1 MSRPDSVLKRVFTA
15 VAGMALLVGLVLVYN
30 GWLWLYEGVPN
41 IPHLEG
47 RWWAGYYDTNF
58 LGRQWCVARF
68 AKSPSGDLRMVMVS
82 AWGAPDVFEVERST
96 SGNFVDLTF
105 TTSSGDMRLEAKQ
118 LYIGKRYY
126 FERLLAGRFSDFWK
140 MNDDVSIRGDDVSL
154 SPPKEFAL
162 EPITDESLD
171 RFWRRYVR
179 PKEGEPTPA
188 EIIRDAG
195 FGAGL

>member
-1 MSRPDSVLKRVFTA
+1 MIRPGSILKRVFTA
-15 VAGMALLVGLVLVYN
+15 VAGISLLVGLVLVYN

-41 IPHLEG
+41 IPRLEG
-47 RWWAGYYDTNF
+47 HWWAGYYDTSF

-82 AWGAPDVFEVERST
+82 AWGAPDVYEVTRST
-96 SGNFVDLTF
+96 NGNVVDLTF
-105 TTSSGDMRLEAKQ
+105 TTSSSDIRLEAKQ

-140 MNDDVSIRGDDVSL
+140 MNDDVSIRGDEVSL

-162 EPITDESLD
+162 EPIKDEALD
-171 RFWRRYVR
+171 HFWRHYVR
-179 PKEGEPTPA
+179 PNEGEPTPA
-188 EIIRDAG
+188 EIIRDVG
-195 FGAGL
+195 FEVGY